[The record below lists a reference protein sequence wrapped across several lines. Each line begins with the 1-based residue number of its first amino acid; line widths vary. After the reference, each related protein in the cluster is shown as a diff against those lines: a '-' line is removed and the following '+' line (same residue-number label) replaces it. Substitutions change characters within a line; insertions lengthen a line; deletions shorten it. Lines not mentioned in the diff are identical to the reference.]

1 MVTNVLAP
9 AMVYL
14 DRAIIS
20 AGVSLAAVGYYTAP
34 YEMVAR
40 LWILPSSLALALFPV
55 VSGLG
60 ASRSRGIAGGMSGRL
75 TFLFARSVKMILV
88 AMSPIVVLLVV
99 FAEPVL
105 DLWLGRGFAI
115 ESARVLQVL
124 AIGVLF
130 SSLGHVPSEV
140 LHGTGRP
147 DLPAKLMVV
156 ELPLYAA
163 LSWWL
168 TARLG
173 ITGTAL
179 ALTLRVAVDAIA
191 LFALALLRMPRATG
205 ADVGAALWPAALL
218 AVLFAALLLGGTWWG
233 GTLILRVALGACATA
248 AFAWAAWSRVLDP
261 RDREALR
268 AALLVG
274 APGRGGR

>member
-1 MVTNVLAP
+1 MVTNVIA
-9 AMVYL
+9 ATTVYL

-40 LWILPSSLALALFPV
+40 LWILPSSLALALFPT

-60 ASRSRGIAGGMSGRL
+60 AALAERV
-75 TFLFARSVKMILV
+75 TFLFARSAKMTLV
-88 AMSPIVVLLVV
+88 AMAPVVALLVA

-105 DLWLGRGFAI
+105 TLWLGSGFAA
-115 ESARVLQVL
+115 ESTRVLQVL

-140 LHGTGRP
+140 LHAVGRP
-147 DLPAKLMVV
+147 DLPAKLMLV
-156 ELPLYAA
+156 ELPLYAS

-179 ALTLRVAVDAIA
+179 ALTLRVAADATV
-191 LFALALLRMPRATG
+191 LFVLAVLRMPRAG
-205 ADVGAALWPAALL
+205 SDIGIALRPAAALALG
-218 AVLFAALLLGGTWWG
+218 FAALLLAATSWG
-233 GTLILRVALGACATA
+233 HALAVRVAVSAVATA
-248 AFAWAAWSRVLDP
+248 AFAWVAWARVLDA

-268 AALLVG
+268 AALALG
-274 APGRGGR
+274 LPGRSSA